1 MTVQRPRP
9 VCSNGLSEGD
19 TWQPRSCHCAASWEQ
34 EAGHISSGALLLLL
48 LLVLLEEGLPV
59 IGAAAELAQAGLLTP
74 GGSHVSSVHVELAGH
89 TAGAF

>member
-1 MTVQRPRP
+1 MITYRTRQAGFYGARMNMGAEARPQS
-9 VCSNGLSEGD
+9 CF
-19 TWQPRSCHCAASWEQ
+19 RS
-34 EAGHISSGALLLLL
+34 GGALLLL

-89 TAGAF
+89 TAGTF